1 MWGKI
6 ENDQVTK
13 IYRSPEI
20 LKDASGTQYPKTI
33 FKDNTRLADFGIYPV
48 IDKNNRPIHQEL
60 YGGVS
65 EGYAWNS
72 TDSQVERTYNYSA
85 KALDDVNEVWSK
97 SEIDANQAPDGTTA
111 NDPKLDGNGNQIVTE
126 GLKTILKNKVR
137 DMQSSLL
144 ARTDKWIIRKAD
156 TDEDVPSTVATYRSG
171 IRSSA
176 TTMETAI
183 TNASDFD
190 AIIAL
195 LTPIYNSDGTI
206 KTPATLYNFP
216 DVPDGMPE

>member
-6 ENDQVTK
+6 ENNQVTK
-13 IYRSPEI
+13 IYKYPEI
-20 LKDASGTQYPKTI
+20 LRDASGTQYPKTI

-48 IDKNNRPIHQEL
+48 VDTNNRPIHEEL
-60 YGGVS
+60 YGGIS

-85 KALDDVNEVWSK
+85 KALDD
-97 SEIDANQAPDGTTA
+97 ANAVDEDGNNIT
-111 NDPKLDGNGNQIVTE
+111 DLDGNQVINY

-137 DMQSSLL
+137 GMQSSLL
-144 ARTDKWIIRKAD
+144 SSTDKWIIRKAD

-190 AIIAL
+190 AIVAL
-195 LTPIYNSDGTI
+195 LTPVYNSDGTVD
-206 KTPATLYNFP
+206 TPATLYNFP

>member
-6 ENDQVTK
+6 ENNQVTK
-13 IYRSPEI
+13 IYRFPEI
-20 LKDASGTQYPKTI
+20 LRDASGTQYPRGI
-33 FKDNTRLADFGIYPV
+33 FQDNTKLADFGIYPV
-48 IDKNNRPIHQEL
+48 VDTNNRPIHEEL

-85 KALDDVNEVWSK
+85 KSLDD
-97 SEIDANQAPDGTTA
+97 ANAVDE
-111 NDPKLDGNGNQIVTE
+111 DGNNITDAEGNQVINY
-126 GLKTILKNKVR
+126 GLKTILKNKVK
-137 DMQSSLL
+137 DMQSTLL
-144 ARTDKWIIRKAD
+144 ASTDKWIIRKAD
-156 TDEDVPSTVATYRSG
+156 TDEDVPTTVATYRSG

-195 LTPIYNSDGTI
+195 LTPIYNSDGTV

-216 DVPDGMPE
+216 DAPDGMPE